1 MYLNKENVTFALQI
15 IQKHNIMKFSK
26 VVLAAFLGTLIA
38 LVINFFIKVGVVSSM
53 ISSMSKS
60 EESSTTV
67 KPNSVL
73 YMKLD
78 YAIPDRST
86 DNPFGNIDFNTMESK
101 DATGLNEI
109 LRNIENAKTDA
120 NIKGIYLE
128 LSSIPTSTA
137 TLQEIR
143 NKLQEFKDSGKFI
156 VAYGENYGQSA
167 YYLASVAD
175 KILLNPEGMVDLHG
189 MASQIMFY
197 KHLLEKLD
205 VEMQIVRGPN
215 NRFKSAVEPYFLDKM
230 SEANREQMDKLLGTV
245 WGEILM
251 SISQS
256 RNISVE
262 QLNQIAD
269 NLESLFNAKKAKEL
283 GLVDALYYKD
293 QVLEE
298 LKGLTGS
305 NKSIN
310 AVGNANYAKSYKVKS
325 SSKNEVAVI
334 YASGQIF
341 DGKGDEEQNIYSE
354 NLSKTIRKAREDENV
369 KAIVLRVNSPGG
381 SASASAII
389 GHELDLAKEVK
400 PVIVSM
406 GNYAASGGYWISAKA
421 DYIFADPTTL
431 TGSIGVFGTFPNM
444 KGFLND
450 KIGLT
455 FDVAKTNENADFG
468 SVTQP
473 LTEFQYNKLQEMVV
487 MTYNDFTGRVAEGRG
502 LRQSYVDSIGQGRVW
517 AGADAIG
524 LGLVDQL
531 GDMEDA
537 IAYAAEKANLA
548 DDYKV
553 TEWPKQ
559 KDFFTRLMESIND
572 SESDKLDA
580 AMRSKL
586 GIYYNY
592 LQGLE
597 NLNNNTGIQARM
609 PFDIVIE

>member
-1 MYLNKENVTFALQI
+1 
-15 IQKHNIMKFSK
+15 MKFYK
-26 VVLAAFLGTLIA
+26 IVLGAFIGTLIA

-53 ISSMSKS
+53 ISSLSKT
-60 EESSTTV
+60 ETESATL

-78 YAIPDRST
+78 YSIPDRST
-86 DNPFGNIDFNTMESK
+86 DNPFNNLDFNTMETKES
-101 DATGLNEI
+101 TGLNDI
-109 LRNIENAKTDA
+109 LRNIEHAKTDP
-120 NIKGIYLE
+120 NIKGIYME
-128 LSSIPTSTA
+128 LSNIPTSTA

-143 NKLQEFKDSGKFI
+143 SKLLEFKESGKFI
-156 VAYGENYGQSA
+156 VTYGENYSQSA
-167 YYLASVAD
+167 YYMASIAD
-175 KILLNPEGMVDLHG
+175 KIYLNPEGTLDLHG

-205 VEMQIVRGPN
+205 IEMQIVRGPN

-230 SEANREQMDKLLGTV
+230 SEANREQMEKLLGTV
-245 WGEILM
+245 WGQILGD
-251 SISQS
+251 ISQS
-256 RNISVE
+256 RNISVAK
-262 QLNQIAD
+262 LDQIAD
-269 NLESLFNAKKAKEL
+269 DLETIFNAQKALEY
-283 GLVDALYYKD
+283 GLVDNLYFKD
-293 QVLEE
+293 QILEE

-310 AVGNANYAKSYKVKS
+310 AITNDKYAKTYKDKS

-341 DGKGDEEQNIYSE
+341 DGKGNEDEAIYSE

-369 KAIVLRVNSPGG
+369 KAVVLRVNSPGG
-381 SASASAII
+381 SALASAVI
-389 GHELDLAKEVK
+389 GRELDLTKEVK

-406 GNYAASGGYWISAKA
+406 GNYAASGGYWISANA
-421 DYIFADPTTL
+421 DYIFANPTTL

-468 SVTQP
+468 NFTEP
-473 LTEFQYNKLQEMVV
+473 LTEFQYGKLQEMVV
-487 MTYNDFTGRVAEGRG
+487 KTYDDFTKRVADGRG
-502 LRQSYVDSIGQGRVW
+502 LRQTYVDSIGQGRVW

-524 LGLVDQL
+524 LGLVDKW

-548 DDYKV
+548 NDYKV

-559 KDFFTRLMESIND
+559 KDFFTRIMESMNK
-572 SESDKLDA
+572 SNELDA
-580 AMRSKL
+580 AMKQKL
-586 GIYYNY
+586 GVYYNY
-592 LQGLE
+592 YQGLE
-597 NLNNNTGIQARM
+597 NLQKNTGIQARM
-609 PFDIVIE
+609 PFDMVIE

>member
-1 MYLNKENVTFALQI
+1 
-15 IQKHNIMKFSK
+15 MKFYK
-26 VVLAAFLGTLIA
+26 VVLAAFIGTLIA

-53 ISSMSKS
+53 ISNLSKS
-60 EESSTTV
+60 ESETSTTV

-78 YAIPDRST
+78 YEIPDRTT
-86 DNPFGNIDFNTMESK
+86 DNPFGNINFQTMETS

-128 LSSIPTSTA
+128 LSSIPTSMA
-137 TLQEIR
+137 TIQEIR
-143 NKLQEFKDSGKFI
+143 NKLIEFKESGKFI
-156 VAYGENYGQSA
+156 VAYGESYGQSA
-167 YYLASVAD
+167 YYLASIAD
-175 KILLNPEGMVDLHG
+175 KIFLNPEGAMDLHG

-205 VEMQIVRGPN
+205 IEMQIVRGPN

-245 WGEILM
+245 WGQILA

-269 NLESLFNAKKAKEL
+269 NLDVLFNAQKALEY
-283 GLVDALYYKD
+283 GLVDNLYFKD
-293 QVLEE
+293 QVLDE

-310 AVGNANYAKSYKVKS
+310 AVGNANYAKSYKDKNV
-325 SSKNEVAVI
+325 SKNEVAVI

-341 DGKGDEEQNIYSE
+341 DGKGNEEQAIYSE
-354 NLSKTIRKAREDENV
+354 NLSKTIRKAREDKNV
-369 KAIVLRVNSPGG
+369 KALVLRVNSPGG
-381 SASASAII
+381 SALASAII
-389 GHELDLAKEVK
+389 GRELDLTKEVK

-431 TGSIGVFGTFPNM
+431 TGSIGVFGTFPNAQ
-444 KGFLND
+444 GFLND

-455 FDVAKTNENADFG
+455 FDVAKTNENADFPNF
-468 SVTQP
+468 TQP
-473 LTEFQYNKLQEMVV
+473 LTEFQYNKLQEMVGK
-487 MTYNDFTGRVAEGRG
+487 TYNDFTQRVAEGRG
-502 LRQSYVDSIGQGRVW
+502 LRQTFVDSIGQGRVW

-524 LGLVDQL
+524 LGLVDKL

-537 IAYAAEKANLA
+537 IAYAVEKANLGN
-548 DDYKV
+548 DYKV

-559 KDFFTRLMESIND
+559 KDFFTRLMESMNKTD
-572 SESDKLDA
+572 ELDA
-580 AMRSKL
+580 AMKQKL
-586 GIYYNY
+586 GVYYNY
-592 LQGLE
+592 YKGLE

-609 PFDIVIE
+609 PFDLVIE

>member
-1 MYLNKENVTFALQI
+1 
-15 IQKHNIMKFSK
+15 MKFSK

-38 LVINFFIKVGVVSSM
+38 MLITFFVKVGVVSSM
-53 ISSMSKS
+53 ISGMSS
-60 EESSTTV
+60 DSESSTVV

-73 YMKLD
+73 YMKLN
-78 YAIPDRST
+78 YEIQDRSV
-86 DNPFGNIDFNTMESK
+86 DNPFSSINFGTQEMLES
-101 DATGLNEI
+101 TGLNVI
-109 LRNIENAKTDA
+109 LRNIEHAKTDP

-137 TLQEIR
+137 TLQELR
-143 NKLQEFKDSGKFI
+143 DKLVEFKTSGKFI
-156 VAYGENYGQSA
+156 ACYGEAYSQSA
-167 YYLASVAD
+167 YYIASVAD
-175 KILLNPEGMVDLHG
+175 HIWLNPEGAIDFHG

-197 KHLLEKLD
+197 KHLLEKLE

-230 SEANREQMDKLLGTV
+230 SEANREQMDKLLGTL
-245 WGEILM
+245 WGQILM
-251 SISQS
+251 GISET

-269 NLESLFNAKKAKEL
+269 NLELMTDAKKALEY
-283 GLVDALYYKD
+283 GFVDQLYYKD
-293 QVLEE
+293 QVLAE
-298 LKGLTGS
+298 LKTMTDS
-305 NKSIN
+305 NDKIN
-310 AVGNANYAKSYKVKS
+310 AVNNDSYAKSYKIKNP
-325 SSKNEVAVI
+325 SKNEVAVI

-341 DGKGDEEQNIYSE
+341 DGKGSEENIYSE
-354 NLSKTIRKAREDENV
+354 NLSKTIRKAREDKNV

-381 SASASAII
+381 SAVASAII
-389 GHELDLAKEVK
+389 GRELDLTKEVK

-444 KGFLND
+444 KGFFNNKL
-450 KIGLT
+450 GLT

-468 SVTQP
+468 SVAQP
-473 LTEFQYNKLQEMVV
+473 LTPFQYAKLQESVV
-487 MTYNDFTGRVAEGRG
+487 KTYDDFTTRVAEGRG

-537 IAYAAEKANLA
+537 IAYAAEKAGLG

-553 TEWPKQ
+553 TELPKE
-559 KDFFTRLMESIND
+559 KDFLTRIMESMNPSND
-572 SESDKLDA
+572 LDA
-580 AMRSKL
+580 ALRQKM
-586 GIYYNY
+586 GVYYHCFE
-592 LQGLE
+592 GLE
-597 NLNNNTGIQARM
+597 NLQKNTGIQARM
-609 PFDIVIE
+609 PFDLVIE

>member
-1 MYLNKENVTFALQI
+1 
-15 IQKHNIMKFSK
+15 MKFYK
-26 VVLAAFLGTLIA
+26 VVLAAFIGTLIA

-53 ISSMSKS
+53 ISNLSKS
-60 EESSTTV
+60 ESETSTTV

-78 YAIPDRST
+78 YEIPDRTT
-86 DNPFGNIDFNTMESK
+86 DNPFGNINFQTMETS

-128 LSSIPTSTA
+128 LSSIPTSMA
-137 TLQEIR
+137 TIQEIR
-143 NKLQEFKDSGKFI
+143 NKLIEFKESGKFI
-156 VAYGENYGQSA
+156 VAYGESYGQSA
-167 YYLASVAD
+167 YYLASIAD
-175 KILLNPEGMVDLHG
+175 KIFLNPEGAMDLHG

-205 VEMQIVRGPN
+205 IEMQIVRGPN

-245 WGEILM
+245 WGQILA

-269 NLESLFNAKKAKEL
+269 NLDVLFNAQKALEY
-283 GLVDALYYKD
+283 GLVDNLYFKD
-293 QVLEE
+293 QVLDE

-310 AVGNANYAKSYKVKS
+310 AVGNANYAKSYKDKNV
-325 SSKNEVAVI
+325 SKNEVAVI

-341 DGKGDEEQNIYSE
+341 DGKGNEEQAIYSE
-354 NLSKTIRKAREDENV
+354 NLSKTIRKAREDKNV

-381 SASASAII
+381 SALASAII
-389 GHELDLAKEVK
+389 GRELDLTKEVK

-431 TGSIGVFGTFPNM
+431 TGSIGVFGTFPNAQ
-444 KGFLND
+444 GFLND

-455 FDVAKTNENADFG
+455 FDVAKTNENADFPNF
-468 SVTQP
+468 TQP
-473 LTEFQYNKLQEMVV
+473 LTEFQYNKLQEMVGK
-487 MTYNDFTGRVAEGRG
+487 TYNDFTRRVAEGRG
-502 LRQSYVDSIGQGRVW
+502 LRQTFVDSIGQGRVW

-524 LGLVDQL
+524 LGLVDKL

-537 IAYAAEKANLA
+537 IAYAVEKANLGN
-548 DDYKV
+548 DYKV

-559 KDFFTRLMESIND
+559 KDFFTRLMESMNKTD
-572 SESDKLDA
+572 ELDA
-580 AMRSKL
+580 AMKQKL
-586 GIYYNY
+586 GVYYNY
-592 LQGLE
+592 YKGLE

-609 PFDIVIE
+609 PFDLVIE

>member
-1 MYLNKENVTFALQI
+1 
-15 IQKHNIMKFSK
+15 MKFYK
-26 VVLAAFLGTLIA
+26 VVLAAFIGTLIA

-53 ISSMSKS
+53 ISNLSKS
-60 EESSTTV
+60 ESETSATV

-78 YAIPDRST
+78 YEIPDRTT
-86 DNPFGNIDFNTMESK
+86 DNPFGNINFQTMETS

-128 LSSIPTSTA
+128 LSSIPTSMA
-137 TLQEIR
+137 TIQEIR
-143 NKLQEFKDSGKFI
+143 NKLIEFKESGKFI
-156 VAYGENYGQSA
+156 VAYGESYGQSA
-167 YYLASVAD
+167 YYLASIAD
-175 KILLNPEGMVDLHG
+175 KIFLNPEGAMDLHG

-205 VEMQIVRGPN
+205 IEMQIVRGPN

-245 WGEILM
+245 WGQILA

-269 NLESLFNAKKAKEL
+269 NLDVLFNAQKALEY
-283 GLVDALYYKD
+283 GLVDNLYFKD
-293 QVLEE
+293 QVLDE

-310 AVGNANYAKSYKVKS
+310 AVGNANYAKSYKDKNV
-325 SSKNEVAVI
+325 SKNEVAVI

-341 DGKGDEEQNIYSE
+341 DGKGNEEQAIYSE
-354 NLSKTIRKAREDENV
+354 NLSKTIRKAREDKNV

-381 SASASAII
+381 SALASAII
-389 GHELDLAKEVK
+389 GRELDLTKEVK

-431 TGSIGVFGTFPNM
+431 TGSIGVFGTFPNAQ
-444 KGFLND
+444 GFLND

-455 FDVAKTNENADFG
+455 FDVAKTNENADFPNF
-468 SVTQP
+468 TQP
-473 LTEFQYNKLQEMVV
+473 LTEFQYNKLQEMVGK
-487 MTYNDFTGRVAEGRG
+487 TYNDFTQRVAEGRG
-502 LRQSYVDSIGQGRVW
+502 LRQTFVDSIGQGRVW

-524 LGLVDQL
+524 LGLVDKL

-537 IAYAAEKANLA
+537 ISYAVEKANLGT
-548 DDYKV
+548 DYKV

-559 KDFFTRLMESIND
+559 KDFFTRLMESMNKTD
-572 SESDKLDA
+572 ELDA
-580 AMRSKL
+580 AMKQKL
-586 GIYYNY
+586 GVYYNY
-592 LQGLE
+592 YKGLE

-609 PFDIVIE
+609 PFDMVIE

>member
-1 MYLNKENVTFALQI
+1 
-15 IQKHNIMKFSK
+15 MKFGK
-26 VVLAAFLGTLIA
+26 IVLAAFLGTLIA

-53 ISSMSKS
+53 ISSLSKS
-60 EESSTTV
+60 DAESSTTV
-67 KPNSVL
+67 KPNSLL

-78 YAIPDRST
+78 YDIPDRT
-86 DNPFGNIDFNTMESK
+86 VDNPIGSFNFSSMETQES
-101 DATGLNEI
+101 TGMTTI
-109 LRNIENAKTDA
+109 LHNIEYAKTDP

-143 NKLQEFKDSGKFI
+143 NKLIEFKESGKFI
-156 VAYGENYGQSA
+156 VTYGESYSQSA
-167 YYLASVAD
+167 YYMASVAD
-175 KILLNPEGMVDLHG
+175 KIFLNPEGALDLHG

-197 KHLLEKLD
+197 KHLFEKLD

-230 SEANREQMDKLLGTV
+230 SEANREQMDKLLNSI
-245 WGEILM
+245 WGEILT

-262 QLNQIAD
+262 QLNKIAD
-269 NLESLFNAKKAKEL
+269 NLETYFDAQKALEY
-283 GLVDALYYKD
+283 GLVDNLYYKD
-293 QVLEE
+293 QLLDD
-298 LKGLTGS
+298 LKDITS
-305 NKSIN
+305 RNKNIN
-310 AVGNANYAKSYKVKS
+310 TIGNANYAKSYKDKS
-325 SSKNEVAVI
+325 VSKNEVAVV
-334 YASGQIF
+334 YALGQIF

-381 SASASAII
+381 SAVASAII
-389 GHELDLAKEVK
+389 GRELDLAKAEK
-400 PVIVSM
+400 PIIVSM
-406 GNYAASGGYWISAKA
+406 GDYAASGGYWISAKA

-431 TGSIGVFGTFPNM
+431 TGSIGVFGTFPNLQ
-444 KGFLND
+444 GLLND

-468 SVTQP
+468 TVTQP
-473 LTEFQYNKLQEMVV
+473 LTEFQYGKLQEMVV
-487 MTYNDFTGRVAEGRG
+487 KTYDDFTKRVAEGRG
-502 LRQSYVDSIGQGRVW
+502 LTQSYVDSIGQGRVW
-517 AGADAIG
+517 SGVDAIG
-524 LGLVDQL
+524 IGLVDQL

-537 IAYAAEKANLA
+537 IAYAAQKANLGE
-548 DDYKV
+548 DYKV

-559 KDFFTRLMESIND
+559 KDFFTRIMESMN
-572 SESDKLDA
+572 SNGSDKLDA

-586 GIYYNY
+586 GVYYNY
-592 LQGLE
+592 LQGIE
-597 NLNNNTGIQARM
+597 NLQKNTGIQARM

>member
-1 MYLNKENVTFALQI
+1 
-15 IQKHNIMKFSK
+15 MKFYK
-26 VVLAAFLGTLIA
+26 VVLAAFIGTLIA

-53 ISSMSKS
+53 ISNLSKS
-60 EESSTTV
+60 ESETSTTV

-78 YAIPDRST
+78 YEIPDRTT
-86 DNPFGNIDFNTMESK
+86 DNPFGNINFQTMETS

-128 LSSIPTSTA
+128 LSSIPTSMA
-137 TLQEIR
+137 TIQEIR
-143 NKLQEFKDSGKFI
+143 NKLIEFKESGKFI
-156 VAYGENYGQSA
+156 VAYGESYGQSA
-167 YYLASVAD
+167 YYLASIAD
-175 KILLNPEGMVDLHG
+175 KIFLNPEGAMDLHG
-189 MASQIMFY
+189 MASQITFY

-205 VEMQIVRGPN
+205 IEMQIVRGPN

-245 WGEILM
+245 WGQILA

-269 NLESLFNAKKAKEL
+269 NLDVLFNAQKALEY
-283 GLVDALYYKD
+283 GLVDNLYFKD
-293 QVLEE
+293 QVLDE

-310 AVGNANYAKSYKVKS
+310 AVGNANYAKSYKDKNV
-325 SSKNEVAVI
+325 SKNEVAII

-341 DGKGDEEQNIYSE
+341 DGKGNEEQAIYSE
-354 NLSKTIRKAREDENV
+354 NLSKTIRKAREDKNV

-381 SASASAII
+381 SALASAII
-389 GHELDLAKEVK
+389 GRELDLTKEVK

-431 TGSIGVFGTFPNM
+431 TGSIGVFGTFPNAQ
-444 KGFLND
+444 GFLND

-455 FDVAKTNENADFG
+455 FDVAKTNENADFPNF
-468 SVTQP
+468 TQP
-473 LTEFQYNKLQEMVV
+473 LTEFQYNKLQEMVGK
-487 MTYNDFTGRVAEGRG
+487 TYNDFTQRVAEGRG
-502 LRQSYVDSIGQGRVW
+502 LRQTFVDSIGQGRVW

-524 LGLVDQL
+524 LGLVDKL

-537 IAYAAEKANLA
+537 IAYAVEKANLGN
-548 DDYKV
+548 DYKV

-559 KDFFTRLMESIND
+559 KDFFTRLMESMNKTD
-572 SESDKLDA
+572 ELDA
-580 AMRSKL
+580 AMKQKF
-586 GIYYNY
+586 GVYYNY
-592 LQGLE
+592 YKGLE

-609 PFDIVIE
+609 PFDLVIE

>member
-1 MYLNKENVTFALQI
+1 
-15 IQKHNIMKFSK
+15 MKFYK
-26 VVLAAFLGTLIA
+26 VVLAAFIGTLIA

-53 ISSMSKS
+53 ISSLSKT
-60 EESSTTV
+60 ETETSTTL

-78 YAIPDRST
+78 YAIPDRTT
-86 DNPFGNIDFNTMESK
+86 DNPFGGINFQTMESQ
-101 DATGLNEI
+101 DMTGMNDI
-109 LRNIENAKTDA
+109 LRNIEQAKTDP
-120 NIKGIYLE
+120 NIKGIYME

-143 NKLQEFKDSGKFI
+143 DKLIEFKESGKFI
-156 VAYGENYGQSA
+156 VTYGESYSQSA
-167 YYLASVAD
+167 YYMASIAD
-175 KILLNPEGMVDLHG
+175 RIFLNPEGALDLHG
-189 MASQIMFY
+189 MASQVMFY

-230 SEANREQMDKLLGTV
+230 SEANREQMDKLLGSV
-245 WGEILM
+245 WGQILTGV
-251 SISQS
+251 SES
-256 RNISVE
+256 RNISVA

-269 NLESLFNAKKAKEL
+269 NLETIFDAQKALEY
-283 GLVDALYYKD
+283 GLVDNLYYKD
-293 QVLEE
+293 QVLDE

-310 AVGNANYAKSYKVKS
+310 AISNAKYAKTYKDKS
-325 SSKNEVAVI
+325 LSKNEVAVI

-341 DGKGDEEQNIYSE
+341 DGKGDETVNIYSE
-354 NLSKTIRKAREDENV
+354 NLSKTIRKAREDDNV
-369 KAIVLRVNSPGG
+369 KAVVLRVNSPGG
-381 SASASAII
+381 SAVASAII
-389 GHELDLAKEVK
+389 GRELDLTKEVK

-406 GNYAASGGYWISAKA
+406 GNYAASGGYWISAKG
-421 DYIFADPTTL
+421 DYIFADATTL
-431 TGSIGVFGTFPNM
+431 TGSIGVFGTFPNA

-468 SVTQP
+468 TITQP
-473 LTEFQYNKLQEMVV
+473 LTEFQYAKLQENVV
-487 MTYNDFTGRVAEGRG
+487 KTYDQFTKRVAEGRG
-502 LRQSYVDSIGQGRVW
+502 LTQTYVDSIGQGRVW
-517 AGADAIG
+517 SGTDAIG

-537 IAYAAEKANLA
+537 IAYAAEKANLGS
-548 DDYKV
+548 DYKV

-559 KDFFTRLMESIND
+559 KDFATRLMESLSGSD
-572 SESDKLDA
+572 SDKLDA

-586 GIYYNY
+586 GAYYDY
-592 LQGLE
+592 VKGIE
-597 NLNNNTGIQARM
+597 NLQKNTGIQARM
-609 PFDIVIE
+609 PFDMVIE

>member
-1 MYLNKENVTFALQI
+1 
-15 IQKHNIMKFSK
+15 MKFYK
-26 VVLAAFLGTLIA
+26 VVLAAFIGTLIA

-53 ISSMSKS
+53 ISNLSKS
-60 EESSTTV
+60 ESETSTTV

-78 YAIPDRST
+78 YEIPDRTT
-86 DNPFGNIDFNTMESK
+86 DNPFGNINFQTMETS

-128 LSSIPTSTA
+128 LSSIPTSMA
-137 TLQEIR
+137 TIQEIR
-143 NKLQEFKDSGKFI
+143 NKLIEFKESGKFI
-156 VAYGENYGQSA
+156 VAYGESYGQSA
-167 YYLASVAD
+167 YYLASIAD
-175 KILLNPEGMVDLHG
+175 KIFLNPEGAMDLHG

-205 VEMQIVRGPN
+205 IEMQIVRGPN

-245 WGEILM
+245 WGQILA

-269 NLESLFNAKKAKEL
+269 NLDVLFNAQKALEY
-283 GLVDALYYKD
+283 GLVDNLYFKD
-293 QVLEE
+293 QVLDE

-310 AVGNANYAKSYKVKS
+310 AVGNANYAKSYKDKNV
-325 SSKNEVAVI
+325 SKNEVAVI

-341 DGKGDEEQNIYSE
+341 DGKGNEEQAIYSE
-354 NLSKTIRKAREDENV
+354 NLSKTIRKAREDKNV

-381 SASASAII
+381 SALASAII
-389 GHELDLAKEVK
+389 GRELDLTKEVK

-431 TGSIGVFGTFPNM
+431 TGSIGVFGTFPNAQ
-444 KGFLND
+444 GFLND

-455 FDVAKTNENADFG
+455 FDVAKTNENADFPNF
-468 SVTQP
+468 TQP
-473 LTEFQYNKLQEMVV
+473 LTEFQYNKLQEMVGK
-487 MTYNDFTGRVAEGRG
+487 TYNDFTQRVAEGRG
-502 LRQSYVDSIGQGRVW
+502 LRQTFVDSIGQGRVW

-524 LGLVDQL
+524 LGLVDKL

-537 IAYAAEKANLA
+537 IAYAVEKANLGN
-548 DDYKV
+548 DYKV

-559 KDFFTRLMESIND
+559 KDFFTRLMESMNKTD
-572 SESDKLDA
+572 ELDA
-580 AMRSKL
+580 AMKQKL
-586 GIYYNY
+586 GAYYNY
-592 LQGLE
+592 YKGME

-609 PFDIVIE
+609 PFDLVIE

>member
-1 MYLNKENVTFALQI
+1 
-15 IQKHNIMKFSK
+15 MKFSK

-53 ISSMSKS
+53 ISSMSKNT
-60 EESSTTV
+60 ETSTTV

-78 YAIPDRST
+78 YSIPDRT
-86 DNPFGNIDFNTMESK
+86 VDNPFGGINFQTMESQ
-101 DATGLNEI
+101 DQTGLNDI
-109 LRNIENAKTDA
+109 LRNIEHAKTDS

-128 LSSIPTSTA
+128 LSSIPTSPA
-137 TLQEIR
+137 SLQEIR
-143 NKLQEFKDSGKFI
+143 DKLIEFKESGKFI
-156 VAYGENYGQSA
+156 VTYGESYSQTA
-167 YYLASVAD
+167 YYLASIAD
-175 KILLNPEGMVDLHG
+175 KVFLNPEGMLDLHG
-189 MASQIMFY
+189 MASQITFY

-205 VEMQIVRGPN
+205 IEMQIVRGPN

-245 WGEILM
+245 WGQILM
-251 SISQS
+251 GISES

-262 QLNQIAD
+262 QLNQI
-269 NLESLFNAKKAKEL
+269 LEY
-283 GLVDALYYKD
+283 GLVDNLYYKD
-293 QVLEE
+293 QLLEE

-310 AVGNANYAKSYKVKS
+310 AVGNANYAKSYKDS
-325 SSKNEVAVI
+325 NSSKNEVAVI
-334 YASGQIF
+334 YASGQIY
-341 DGKGDEEQNIYSE
+341 DGKGDEDQNIYSE
-354 NLSKTIRKAREDENV
+354 NLSKTIRQAREDENV
-369 KAIVLRVNSPGG
+369 KAVVLRVNSPGG
-381 SASASAII
+381 SATASAII
-389 GHELDLAKEVK
+389 GRELDLMKEVK

-406 GNYAASGGYWISAKA
+406 GNYAASGGYWISAKG

-444 KGFLND
+444 QGFLND
-450 KIGLT
+450 KVGLT

-473 LTEFQYNKLQEMVV
+473 LTEFQYAKLQEMVV
-487 MTYNDFTGRVAEGRG
+487 KTYDDFTKRVAEGRG
-502 LRQSYVDSIGQGRVW
+502 LRQTYVDSIGQGRVW

-537 IAYAAEKANLA
+537 IAYAAQKAELG

-553 TEWPKQ
+553 VEMPKK
-559 KDFFTRLMESIND
+559 KDFMTRIMESINGSND
-572 SESDKLDA
+572 DKIDA
-580 AMRSKL
+580 VMRSKL
-586 GIYYNY
+586 GGYYDY

-597 NLNNNTGIQARM
+597 NLQKNTGIQARM
-609 PFDIVIE
+609 PFDMVIE